1 MKLFKLFICVTLSLM
16 GLFLSACSPTKF
28 VPEGQ
33 YLLDKVDFVTETDAL
48 SNSDLKLYLR
58 QEPNF
63 KVFGLYK
70 LYLSFYNMSGR
81 DSTKWRNKQL
91 RSIGEPPV
99 IYDGYMTSRSEQ
111 EIEKYVRSKGFC
123 NAEVKAWTEFNNK
136 KAKVTYYIKENE
148 PYRLRNITYN
158 FASDS
163 EIDSLYTASDQ
174 KSSLLKKGML
184 FDIDQLDEER
194 KRIDKLLKRRGY
206 YYFNKD
212 YLTYTADSSLKSH
225 EVDVTLSLKPYLKSL
240 PDGTMEE
247 VHHKRYTVRDVNML
261 VLKDSKSTYSP
272 YFHYDTLRYKPN
284 LNIISD
290 GKPILRPKVL
300 DEELCIYPHL
310 PYSSFFVDRTY
321 AKLNALGA
329 VRSTN
334 IEFVALAD
342 SSSQLD
348 CFVLIS
354 PSKAQ
359 SFSLDLEGTNSWGDL
374 GFAVTGGYTHK
385 NIFRGSETF
394 NLKGRYEQEAYSGI
408 TNFLS
413 DYTKD
418 IGAEMS
424 INFPRFMF
432 PFTTRAFRQ
441 RINASTEFKLSYN
454 YQTRPNTYEKYSS
467 TIGVRYI
474 WNMRRFYRYCFDI
487 IDLNYVNINTHPD
500 FDSLYSAPKY
510 SVLRDS
516 YSDHFIFSSGFSLVF
531 DDKTSQR
538 RRDKTYYKIAVE
550 SAGNLLQGICTLA
563 DRKPNENG
571 QLEFAGLPFS
581 QYVKGEAHFARSK
594 YIDRKN
600 ILVYHIGCGLAYP
613 YGNAEIVPFEKRFFG
628 GGANSVRGWSV
639 RTLGPGSY
647 SSENKDDFVKQ
658 SGDVKLDANI
668 EHRTKLFWK
677 IEMAAFFDA
686 GNVWTIRQY
695 ESQPKGAFSFNSFY
709 KEIAMAY
716 GAGLRFDFTFFLL
729 RFDMGVK
736 AFDPS
741 RSSADR
747 WRFKGLNWSDDFA
760 FHFAIGYPF

>member
-1 MKLFKLFICVTLSLM
+1 MKFFKLCIYIFLVG
-16 GLFLSACSPTKF
+16 GLFTACSPTKF

-33 YLLDKVDFVTETDAL
+33 YLLDKVDFVTETDAV
-48 SNSDLKLYLR
+48 SNADLKSYLR

-70 LYLSFYNMSGR
+70 LYLSIYNMSGR

-91 RSIGEPPV
+91 RSIGEAPV
-99 IYDGYMTSRSEQ
+99 IYDEYATKRSEY
-111 EIEKYVRSKGFC
+111 EIEKFVRSKGFC
-123 NAEVKAWTEFNNK
+123 NAEVKAWAELGGK
-136 KAKVTYYIKENE
+136 RAKVTYYIKENE

-158 FASDS
+158 FASDA
-163 EIDSLYTASDQ
+163 EIDSIYESSDK
-174 KSSLLKKGML
+174 KSTLLKKGML

-206 YYFNKD
+206 YHFNKD
-212 YLTYTADSSLKSH
+212 YLTYTADSSLKIH
-225 EVDVTLSLKPYLKSL
+225 EVDVTLTLKPYLRSL
-240 PDGTMEE
+240 PDGTLQEA
-247 VHHKRYTVRDVNML
+247 HHKRYTIRDVNVL

-272 YFHYDTLRYKPN
+272 HLRYDTLRYKPN
-284 LNIISD
+284 LNIISE
-290 GKPILRPKVL
+290 GKPLLRPKVI
-300 DEELCIYPHL
+300 DEELRIYPHL
-310 PYSSFFVDRTY
+310 PYSSFFVERTY
-321 AKLNALGA
+321 SKLNALGA

-334 IEFVALAD
+334 IEFTPLSDD
-342 SSSQLD
+342 SDQLD
-348 CFVLIS
+348 CSVLIS
-354 PSKAQ
+354 PSKSQ

-385 NIFRGSETF
+385 NVFRGSETL

-413 DYTKD
+413 EYTKD
-418 IGAEMS
+418 IGAEAS

-432 PFTTRAFRQ
+432 PFTTRQFRQ
-441 RINASTEFKLSYN
+441 RVNASTEFKLSYN

-467 TIGVRYI
+467 IIGVRYI
-474 WNMRRFYRYCFDI
+474 WNMRRFYRYSFDI
-487 IDLNYVNINTHPD
+487 VDLNYVNIDTDPG

-510 SVLRDS
+510 SVLRNS
-516 YSDHFIFSSGFSLVF
+516 YSDHFILSSGFSLVF
-531 DDKTSQR
+531 DDKASQR
-538 RRDKTYYKIAVE
+538 RRDKTYYKVAVE
-550 SAGNLLQGICTLA
+550 SAGNLLQGLCELMGREPGE
-563 DRKPNENG
+563 DG
-571 QLEFAGLPFS
+571 LLEFAGLPFS
-581 QYVKGEAHFARSK
+581 QYVKGEAHFSRSK
-594 YIDRKN
+594 HIDRKN
-600 ILVYHIGCGLAYP
+600 VLVYHLGGGLAYP

-647 SSENKDDFVKQ
+647 SSENRDDFVKQ
-658 SGDVKLDANI
+658 SGDIKLDANI

-677 IEMAAFFDA
+677 IEMAAFLDA
-686 GNVWTIRQY
+686 GNVWTVRRY
-695 ESQPKGAFSFNSFY
+695 ESQPKGAFSFDSFY
-709 KEIAMAY
+709 KEIALAY

-741 RSSADR
+741 RVSSDR